1 LKQQRDHTR
10 VMATRRH
17 RARRFIASAWHRA
30 RARAKRIR
38 ATNTLARDAI
48 IARERRAG
56 SVIELGGDVTAHRA
70 ILPHLHRALAYSAQ
84 EKSRIGFQ

>member
-1 LKQQRDHTR
+1 
-10 VMATRRH
+10 
-17 RARRFIASAWHRA
+17 
-30 RARAKRIR
+30 
-38 ATNTLARDAI
+38 LARDAI

-56 SVIELGGDVTAHRA
+56 SVIEPGGDVTAHRA